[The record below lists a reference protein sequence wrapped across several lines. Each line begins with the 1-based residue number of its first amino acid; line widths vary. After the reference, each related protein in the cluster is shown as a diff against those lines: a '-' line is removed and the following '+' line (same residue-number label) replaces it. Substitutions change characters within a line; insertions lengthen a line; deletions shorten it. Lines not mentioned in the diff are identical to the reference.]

1 MARLP
6 MAGEVKMTVNYK
18 LIGIRIREIR
28 KRKQLTQGKLAEAS
42 GLSDSYISKVE
53 CGAKA
58 SLESL
63 LQIANVLDV
72 TLSDIVVGN
81 QKKTTF
87 DMNTEFM
94 QLIADCNNYERRMI
108 YEVAEATKK
117 SLLRHREYI
126 RQTYMDD
133 YPD

>member
-1 MARLP
+1 
-6 MAGEVKMTVNYK
+6 MTVNYE

-28 KRKQLTQGKLAEAS
+28 KRRHLTQEKLAEAA
-42 GLSDSYISKVE
+42 GLSDAYISKVE

-126 RQTYMDD
+126 RQTYIDD

>member
-1 MARLP
+1 
-6 MAGEVKMTVNYK
+6 MTVNYE

-28 KRKQLTQGKLAEAS
+28 KRKHLTQEKLAEAS
-42 GLSDSYISKVE
+42 GLSDAYISKVE

-126 RQTYMDD
+126 RQTYIDD

>member
-1 MARLP
+1 
-6 MAGEVKMTVNYK
+6 MTQ
-18 LIGIRIREIR
+18 E
-28 KRKQLTQGKLAEAS
+28 KLAEAS
-42 GLSDSYISKVE
+42 GLSDAYISKVE
-53 CGAKA
+53 RGARA
-58 SLESL
+58 SLETL

-81 QKKTTF
+81 QKKTGS
-87 DMNTEFM
+87 DMSSEFI

-108 YEVAEATKK
+108 YEIAEATKE

-126 RQTYMDD
+126 RQTYVDD